1 MYERGRGFKMRK
13 VFYKNK
19 LNSVVARVKKILTGI
34 SAKEIFILT
43 VVVIFI
49 VSFILYKRFGQE
61 KFSNVMYG
69 SSFVMVIFVVVE
81 TYSFFNTL

>member
-1 MYERGRGFKMRK
+1 MKK
-13 VFYKNK
+13 VFNKNK
-19 LNSVVARVKKILTGI
+19 LNSVVARAKKLLTGI
-34 SAKEIFILT
+34 SATEIFILT
-43 VVVIFI
+43 VVVIFT
-49 VSFILYKRFGQE
+49 VSLILYKVFGQE